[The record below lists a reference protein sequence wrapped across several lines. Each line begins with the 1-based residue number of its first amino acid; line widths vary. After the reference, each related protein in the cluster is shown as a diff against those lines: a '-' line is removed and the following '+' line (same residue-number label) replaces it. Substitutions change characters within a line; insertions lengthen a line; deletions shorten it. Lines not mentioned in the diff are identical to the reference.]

1 MKLWVSSGSLE
12 MSDIMKIWG
21 LVSMWIAGGHCWAMA
36 VARPAS
42 SRMLL
47 RGSMVGEIES
57 DILDQQDYGGAVVLR
72 TI

>member
-1 MKLWVSSGSLE
+1 
-12 MSDIMKIWG
+12 
-21 LVSMWIAGGHCWAMA
+21 MA

>member
-1 MKLWVSSGSLE
+1 
-12 MSDIMKIWG
+12 